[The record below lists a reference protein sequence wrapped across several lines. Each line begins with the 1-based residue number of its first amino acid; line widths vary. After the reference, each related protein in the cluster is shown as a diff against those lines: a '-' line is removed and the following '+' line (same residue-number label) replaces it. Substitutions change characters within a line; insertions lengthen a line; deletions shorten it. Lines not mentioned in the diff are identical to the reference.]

1 MSEKLLVLKELKGI
15 FKDVFDDDNLE
26 VEPLTTAED
35 VDGWDSL
42 AHIRLVVSIE
52 KAFSMRFTASEIS
65 ELENVGDLVELIILK
80 KQSSNWFL

>member
-1 MSEKLLVLKELKGI
+1 MSDKILILKQLTEI

-26 VEPLTTAED
+26 VELLTTAKD

-52 KAFSMRFTASEIS
+52 KAFSIRFTASEIS
-65 ELENVGDLVELIILK
+65 ELENVGGLVELIILK
-80 KQSSNWFL
+80 KQSSDWFL

>member
-1 MSEKLLVLKELKGI
+1 MSEKLLILKQLKEI
-15 FKDVFDDDNLE
+15 FKDVFDDENLE
-26 VEPLTTAED
+26 VEPQTTAKD
-35 VDGWDSL
+35 VEGWDSL